1 MAWISNGGE
10 FVVAPKRYQT
20 MVTTTSVTNVVTTV
34 TGNDVFGQVKLV
46 ISGTVTQGI
55 VATINPP
62 IPLPESA
69 LVWVS
74 PADSLSAMGGTV
86 SYIGWYGSVNE
97 VGAIAIGTGVTISS
111 VLSTANVNYFVAQ

>member
-10 FVVAPKRYQT
+10 FVVAPKRYQS
-20 MVTTTSVTNVVTTV
+20 MATTTSVTNVVTTV

-46 ISGTVTQGI
+46 VTGTVTQGI

-74 PADSLSAMGGTV
+74 PADSPTQLGGIAST
-86 SYIGWYGSVNE
+86 IGWYGSINE
-97 VGAIAIGTGVTISS
+97 VGAIAIGTAMTISS
-111 VLSTANVNYFVAQ
+111 ALSTANVNYFVAQ